1 VPQHNVPALAGRNI
15 RCILFDLGNT
25 LWTYKDNTT
34 RLAQE
39 QVAQQQVIAILHQ
52 HVDPHFFPFI
62 NKKTFTDQLFEAIE
76 QHMYVPRPDMRDV
89 PDIIGAVIVAL
100 QTLGFPSV
108 ERSVAEEVYE
118 ILRDSIPGTRSL
130 FEDTL
135 TTLTTLQ
142 ERGFLLNIVSNRDH
156 GGALFREGMHE
167 VGLQTYFD
175 PQKIA
180 ISIDLGS
187 SKPDAYIFQYALNA
201 LDIAPEEA
209 VMIGDA
215 LGADVVGAKHLN
227 IASVW
232 KPLPRLFAQAR
243 AIQKQEQ
250 MPQAFE
256 SILLQIGYENE
267 QKRGRPIP
275 EDIVPDL
282 IIEHLSELLN
292 VFVEVGQQ

>member
-1 VPQHNVPALAGRNI
+1 VSQHIVPALAGRDI

-25 LWTYKDNTT
+25 LWMYKNNTT

-39 QVAQQQVIAILHQ
+39 QVAQQQAIALLHQ
-52 HVDPHFFPFI
+52 HVNSHLFPFI
-62 NKKTFTDQLFEAIE
+62 NDKTFTDQFFEAIE
-76 QHMYVPRPDMRDV
+76 QHMYASRSNMKDV
-89 PDIIGAVIVAL
+89 PDIIVAVVTAL

-108 ERSVAEEVYE
+108 ARSVAEEVYE
-118 ILRDSIPGTRSL
+118 ILRDSIPGTRTL

-142 ERGFLLNIVSNRDH
+142 ERGFLLNIVSNRFH
-156 GGALFREGMHE
+156 GGELFREGMRE

-187 SKPDAYIFQYALNA
+187 SKPDAYMFQYALNA

-209 VMIGDA
+209 VMVGDL
-215 LGADVVGAKHLN
+215 LGADVVGAKRLN

-232 KPLPRLFAQAR
+232 KPIPRLFAQAR
-243 AIQKQEQ
+243 AIQKQEPPLQ
-250 MPQAFE
+250 SLE
-256 SILLQIGYENE
+256 SILLRLGRENE

-282 IIEHLSELLN
+282 IIEHLRELLD
-292 VFVEVGQQ
+292 VFVEVGHY